1 MKSKNIIKNKI
12 EADYFLEDKYTQI
25 MYYYMQKTKRENIFI
40 LNILY
45 RRTDFA
51 IQAESVFLLQKA
63 DDSQKIVRNTT
74 A

>member
-1 MKSKNIIKNKI
+1 MNN
-12 EADYFLEDKYTQI
+12 
-25 MYYYMQKTKRENIFI
+25 ENIFI

-45 RRTDFA
+45 RQTEFA